1 MRYDRFMSINIKP
14 SQNVKELA
22 KLVGSDFYIVGGF
35 VRNKILGIKCEEE
48 DLCSPLTIDEL
59 EKKLAKSNFSLKY
72 KNKSFGTCKIIC
84 GNKSYDYA
92 TFRKEVYKKGHC
104 PDEVEFVNSIQEDVK
119 RRDFTANSIYYN
131 LKTQEIIDP
140 LGGINDL
147 QKRLL
152 RATSDDILKNDG
164 LRILR
169 MIRLASEYGLK
180 IEKNTYS
187 IALANTNLINDLS
200 KSKVIEEIKKLLR
213 QPSTKTTLKAL
224 KLYNK
229 LNIWNK
235 LGLQTNKI
243 KFKMV
248 AKCEDRTLGLAIDLV
263 DTIRPASVSYF
274 LTQFLED
281 SGLTKKQLSNMIN
294 VLSGYYDALNH
305 LQNKAY
311 FFKYFENF
319 PEIYKLLSKKSSFLA
334 QKYNFFY
341 KYIISH
347 KLVISVNDL
356 KITKK
361 ELKKA
366 FPSLPA
372 KMYDKVLLDALSEVF
387 EGKCPNTSEE
397 LLKYIG
403 KKHYHII

>member
-1 MRYDRFMSINIKP
+1 MNINIKP

-22 KLVGSDFYIVGGF
+22 KLVGSDFYIVGGYI
-35 VRNKILGIKCEEE
+35 RNKLLGLKCEEE
-48 DLCSPLTIDEL
+48 DLCSPLTIEEL
-59 EKKLAKSNFSLKY
+59 EKKLTQSNFSLKY

-84 GNKSYDYA
+84 GSKSYDYA
-92 TFRKEVYKKGHC
+92 SFRKETYKKGHC
-104 PDEVEFVNSIQEDVK
+104 PDEVEFVNSIEEDVK

-131 LKTQEIIDP
+131 LKTQKLIDP

-147 QKRLL
+147 QKKVL
-152 RATSDDILKNDG
+152 RATSPEILNNDG

-169 MIRLASEYGLK
+169 MIRLASECGLK
-180 IEKNTYS
+180 IEKSTYTIAMSNTS
-187 IALANTNLINDLS
+187 LIDDLS
-200 KSKVIEEIKKLLR
+200 KSKVVEEIKKLLR
-213 QPSTKTTLKAL
+213 QDSIKTTLKAL

-229 LNIWNK
+229 LCVWSK
-235 LGLQTNKI
+235 LGLPVSKV

-248 AKCEDRTLGLAIDLV
+248 AKCEDRVLGLAIDFV
-263 DTIRPASVSYF
+263 DTVKPASVSYF
-274 LTQFLED
+274 LSQLLD
-281 SGLTKKQLSNMIN
+281 DAGLTKKQLGHMIN

-319 PEIYKLLSKKSSFLA
+319 PEIYKLLLKRSSFLA

-347 KLVISVNDL
+347 KLVISINDL
-356 KITKK
+356 KISKK
-361 ELKKA
+361 DLKKS
-366 FPSLPA
+366 FPSLPN

-403 KKHYHII
+403 KKHYHKI

>member
-1 MRYDRFMSINIKP
+1 M
-14 SQNVKELA
+14 
-22 KLVGSDFYIVGGF
+22 
-35 VRNKILGIKCEEE
+35 
-48 DLCSPLTIDEL
+48 CSPLTLDEL
-59 EKKLAKSNFSLKY
+59 EKRLANSNFLLKY
-72 KNKSFGTCKIIC
+72 KNKNFGTCKIVC

-92 TFRKEVYKKGHC
+92 TFRKETYKKGHC
-104 PDEVEFVNSIQEDVK
+104 PDEVEFVNSIEDDVK

-131 LKTQEIIDP
+131 LKTQKLIDP
-140 LGGINDL
+140 LNGINDL
-147 QKRLL
+147 QKKTL
-152 RATSDDILKNDG
+152 RATSPEILKSDG

-169 MIRLASEYGLK
+169 MLRLASEYGLK
-180 IEKNTYS
+180 IEKTTYCVALSNTD
-187 IALANTNLINDLS
+187 LIKDLS
-200 KSKVIEEIKKLLR
+200 KNKVVEEIKKLLK
-213 QPSTKTTLKAL
+213 QPSTKTALKAL

-229 LNIWNK
+229 LNVWNK
-235 LGLQTNKI
+235 LGLPVNKI

-248 AKCEDRTLGLAIDLV
+248 ARCDDRALGLSIDLV
-263 DTIRPASVSYF
+263 DTVKPASVSYF
-274 LTQFLED
+274 LTQLLD
-281 SGLTKKQLSNMIN
+281 DAGLTKKQLNHMIN

-319 PEIYKLLSKKSSFLA
+319 PEIYKLLLKKSSYLA

-347 KLVISVNDL
+347 KLVISVSDL
-356 KITKK
+356 KISKK
-361 ELKKA
+361 DLKKA
-366 FPSLPA
+366 FPSLPS

-403 KKHYHII
+403 KKHYHKI

>member
-1 MRYDRFMSINIKP
+1 MNINIKP

-35 VRNKILGIKCEEE
+35 VRNRILGLKCEEE
-48 DLCSPLTIDEL
+48 DLCSPLTLDEL
-59 EKKLAKSNFSLKY
+59 EKRLANSNFLLKY
-72 KNKSFGTCKIIC
+72 KNKNFGTCKIVC

-92 TFRKEVYKKGHC
+92 TFRKETYKKGHC
-104 PDEVEFVNSIQEDVK
+104 PDEVKFVNSIEDDVK

-131 LKTQEIIDP
+131 LKTQKLIDP
-140 LGGINDL
+140 LNGINDL
-147 QKRLL
+147 QKKTL
-152 RATSDDILKNDG
+152 RATSPEILKSDG

-169 MIRLASEYGLK
+169 MLRLASEYGLK
-180 IEKNTYS
+180 IEKTTYCVALSNTD
-187 IALANTNLINDLS
+187 LIKDLS
-200 KSKVIEEIKKLLR
+200 KNKVVEEIKKLLK
-213 QPSTKTTLKAL
+213 QPSTKTALKAL

-229 LNIWNK
+229 LNVWNK
-235 LGLQTNKI
+235 LGLPVNKI

-248 AKCEDRTLGLAIDLV
+248 ARCDDRALGLSIDLV
-263 DTIRPASVSYF
+263 DTVKPASVSYF
-274 LTQFLED
+274 LTQLLD
-281 SGLTKKQLSNMIN
+281 DAGLTKKQLNHMIN

-319 PEIYKLLSKKSSFLA
+319 PEIYKLLLKKSSYLA

-356 KITKK
+356 KISKK
-361 ELKKA
+361 DLKKA
-366 FPSLPA
+366 FPSLPS

-403 KKHYHII
+403 KKHYHKI